1 VARQLACTLAQMHEA
16 GVLHRD
22 LKPSNVIMEEET
34 GAARLVDFGLAAD
47 TTDQDVPIPD

>member
-1 VARQLACTLAQMHEA
+1 MARQLACTLAQMHEA

-34 GAARLVDFGLAAD
+34 GAARLVDFGLAAGV
-47 TTDQDVPIPD
+47 QSSSSPSYS